1 MVYAIGEI
9 LLVMIGILLALQ
21 VNNWNQNRIQD
32 QLEILTLQNL
42 NRDFL
47 TNKERIKS
55 GFITLDKLNRQISR
69 AQDLITSD
77 VADSTNFDAIFS
89 PFFLSYVMTYDP
101 LDGTIV
107 DLLNSNKL
115 NLLKYDILRSKI
127 SEWNSLLEV
136 IKEHELKVLHFRENE
151 LGPYMINCCP
161 RSELSKVTLK
171 KVIEDYRFDNLLFIY
186 KWLITAQIGN
196 YKTVESHI
204 DLILELTGNARL

>member
-77 VADSTNFDAIFS
+77 VADTTNFDAVFS

-101 LDGTIV
+101 VDGTIV

-115 NLLKYDILRSKI
+115 NLLKDDILRSKI
-127 SEWNSLLEV
+127 SEWNALLED
-136 IKEHELKVLHFRENE
+136 IKEHELKVLHFREND

-161 RSELSKVTLK
+161 RSELNKVSLK
-171 KVIEDYRFDNLLFIY
+171 KVIEDYKFDNLLFIY
-186 KWLITAQIGN
+186 KWLITAQIAN

-204 DLILELTGNARL
+204 DLILELTGNTGR